1 MLMSQ
6 FLINIYLRRG
16 EIYKNKQK
24 KPTTWKQIILPD
36 FQKTPFYHRNQSHRS
51 KHLTNIMLE
60 DFSLLN

>member
-24 KPTTWKQIILPD
+24 KTNNLETNYSAWFPKDTILSQEP
-36 FQKTPFYHRNQSHRS
+36 KP
-51 KHLTNIMLE
+51 
-60 DFSLLN
+60 